1 MFPIQFN
8 FVGKLLGPRG
18 NSLKKLQDDTMTKMA
33 VLGRGSMRNKQHV
46 NKFLNANFKIELK
59 IETFNTIF
67 KSDIW
72 QATRI
77 RQNYFIPF
85 QTLPIG

>member
-1 MFPIQFN
+1 MSISFQFN

-46 NKFLNANFKIELK
+46 NIFSKPYSELKKNIYNKYLKHTHKKQIFMKRNSLSNNANC
-59 IETFNTIF
+59 
-67 KSDIW
+67 
-72 QATRI
+72 
-77 RQNYFIPF
+77 
-85 QTLPIG
+85 